1 MNMYRTNGT
10 SAKDGLHYS
19 IIAAEGTTQ
28 IATGSKHQDIPI
40 SNFHIFRPIAESWM
54 GGDHTLEISLEL
66 DRHRLQ
72 LLEEQRIHD
81 LNLNIR
87 GTATVALYN
96 TSKSQQST
104 QIQHILKIIK
114 ADLEMKATIPQSHW
128 VKNILPD
135 LGWGDFIILEVP
147 VGGKPLTSS
156 WEYLNKAQNA
166 FDNWDTESLAA
177 NARNLV
183 KNLTMSL
190 AQKLGKEHP
199 AYRFNWRRAANK
211 EKKDVFSVALHEVD
225 LSEIEGYDITDV
237 KFKRADAEFALN
249 YARILM
255 KYAQELYERKR
266 KEL

>member
-1 MNMYRTNGT
+1 
-10 SAKDGLHYS
+10 
-19 IIAAEGTTQ
+19 
-28 IATGSKHQDIPI
+28 
-40 SNFHIFRPIAESWM
+40 
-54 GGDHTLEISLEL
+54 
-66 DRHRLQ
+66 
-72 LLEEQRIHD
+72 
-81 LNLNIR
+81 
-87 GTATVALYN
+87 
-96 TSKSQQST
+96 
-104 QIQHILKIIK
+104 
-114 ADLEMKATIPQSHW
+114 
-128 VKNILPD
+128 